1 MKIVLIDGQGGRIG
15 SLLAARIRKES
26 LPDLELIAV
35 GTNAAATAAMLR
47 AGADAG
53 ATGENPVVVACRDAD
68 FILGPIGILSADS
81 LLGEVTPAMAVAVG
95 QSRAQKILLPVNR
108 CSNHVVGV
116 PELSLSELADRAVDC
131 LRELLDGRTDGRRT
145 QPLQSC

>member
-15 SLLAARIRKES
+15 SLLAARIRKEAF
-26 LPDLELIAV
+26 PDLELIAV

-81 LLGEVTPAMAVAVG
+81 LLGEVTRAMAVAVG

>member
-15 SLLAARIRKES
+15 SLLAARIRKEAF
-26 LPDLELIAV
+26 PDLELMAV
-35 GTNAAATAAMLR
+35 ATNAAASAAMPR

-68 FILGPIGILSADS
+68 FTLGPIGILSADS
-81 LLGEVTPAMAVAVG
+81 LLGEVTRAMAVAVG

>member
-15 SLLAARIRKES
+15 SLLAARIRKEAF
-26 LPDLELIAV
+26 PDLELIAV

-116 PELSLSELADRAVDC
+116 PELSLSELADRAVAC

-145 QPLQSC
+145 QPL